1 MGEKIMALDE
11 TMQLIEELKSSKD
24 LYAYL
29 KKYDLKSTNISF
41 VDYLN
46 TLFHESNMKKSD
58 IIRSMNM
65 TRSYAYEIFS
75 GSKNP
80 SRDKTLMLSYGLS
93 LDYEATQR
101 LLTLGKHNPLHPKD
115 KRDSIIIYTIYNK
128 MNLISANMLL
138 LECQE
143 AILA

>member
-1 MGEKIMALDE
+1 MGEMNMAIDE

-29 KKYDLKSTNISF
+29 RKYDLNTTNLSF
-41 VDYLN
+41 VDFLN
-46 TLFHESNMKKSD
+46 TLFHQSNMRKSD

-93 LDYEATQR
+93 LDYETTQR
-101 LLTLGKHNPLHPKD
+101 LLTLAKHNPLHPKD

-128 MNLISANMLL
+128 MNLISANLL
-138 LECQE
+138 LSECNE
-143 AILA
+143 ILLT